1 MRMNESQK
9 TAEPDFYEQ
18 FISKQNC
25 DIKYGVSAG
34 AREVSG
40 LIECYGI

>member
-1 MRMNESQK
+1 MQMNESQK
-9 TAEPDFYEQ
+9 TAEPAFYEQ

-25 DIKYGVSAG
+25 DIKHGVSAG